1 MINHPNLKPT
11 TSTILLDCVN
21 FKLAHGVRLLWCE
34 NCVDVS
40 VFLCIYKLCLMN
52 ILDKKVTE
60 DLNVRRVDIE
70 DRQNVLPSFVELSV
84 FEKLISQDVDFRHK
98 FNKT

>member
-1 MINHPNLKPT
+1 
-11 TSTILLDCVN
+11 
-21 FKLAHGVRLLWCE
+21 
-34 NCVDVS
+34 
-40 VFLCIYKLCLMN
+40 MN

-84 FEKLISQDVDFRHK
+84 FEKLISQDVDSRHK